1 MRRPLSIDLTLAIV
15 LALPAGC
22 GASAESIRRDAEAV
36 RTQCRANFDL
46 IARTAPTLEDGDR
59 AIAAEEIRCEAAIA
73 EICDRPG
80 DPCHD

>member
-1 MRRPLSIDLTLAIV
+1 MRRPLSIDLTLA
-15 LALPAGC
+15 LALLAGC
-22 GASAESIRRDAEAV
+22 GASAASIRRDAEAV